1 MEKQGIL
8 PAFLRFMRT
17 VVLIDLGIFVG
28 VGLIC
33 WFGGWR
39 TAYHYG
45 NGLMLVGVA
54 AMAAGVFSLA
64 GGWGLTR
71 DFSYQHAASAGVA
84 DTPERTRRE
93 LKDTGQRYG
102 FLALM
107 GVAGIVSI
115 AFGIL
120 IQTAFG

>member
-1 MEKQGIL
+1 MEKQGVLTGI
-8 PAFLRFMRT
+8 LRFLRT
-17 VVLIDLGIFVG
+17 VVLINLGIFAG

-39 TAYHYG
+39 TAHQYG
-45 NGLMLVGVA
+45 NGLMLAGVA
-54 AMAAGVFSLA
+54 AMVAGVFSLA

-71 DFSYQHAASAGVA
+71 SFVYQHAASAGVD
-84 DTPERTRRE
+84 DTRERTRRE

-107 GVAGIVSI
+107 GVVGIMSI